1 MGKHKSAVE
10 IVKAF
15 VAAFP
20 MTEEAVARSMLSD
33 DIIVRQPDSL
43 PYGGPWIG
51 PLAYIDLI
59 REILATWSDLV
70 VHSSVMLH
78 EPGSEYVVVLMKV
91 SGRGRHGEF
100 TMPVADICRVRNGK
114 ICELT
119 PMYHDTKWLHEIHF
133 GRHPKGEPMES
144 KGESLASQ

>member
-1 MGKHKSAVE
+1 MAKHKSAIE

-20 MTEEAVARSMLSD
+20 ITEEAVATSMLSD
-33 DIIVRQPDSL
+33 DFVVRQADSL

-51 PLAYIDLI
+51 PAAYIDLI

-100 TMPVADICRVRNGK
+100 TMPVADICRVRDGK

-133 GRHPKGEPMES
+133 GRQPEREPVGLKGE
-144 KGESLASQ
+144 ASTSR